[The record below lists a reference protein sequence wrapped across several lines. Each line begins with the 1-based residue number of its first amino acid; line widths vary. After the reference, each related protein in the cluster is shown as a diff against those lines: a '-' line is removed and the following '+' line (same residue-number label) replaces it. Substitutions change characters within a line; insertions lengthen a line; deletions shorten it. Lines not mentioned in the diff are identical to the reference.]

1 MIVGNSTGTHS
12 LAPWACS
19 PCFWPLSSLN
29 WPPILFGGV
38 TISTP
43 VLILVAFDFR
53 ALQSSEVRK
62 LYTGNLDRNRKKIDH
77 LIEIKNRQCD
87 NAEEIATLFGVKVGD
102 KELGEHEDKPANV
115 WGKAEVGDEA
125 KEVLNLGKKFRIHQ
139 RLDSIANRTEIEKRF
154 DYCAMERERNG
165 R

>member
-1 MIVGNSTGTHS
+1 M
-12 LAPWACS
+12 
-19 PCFWPLSSLN
+19 
-29 WPPILFGGV
+29 
-38 TISTP
+38 
-43 VLILVAFDFR
+43 AFDFR

-139 RLDSIANRTEIEKRF
+139 RLDSIANRTEIEKGLTIVRWKEKEMDDEGGTKAEEDVLEKEELGNVQQKIVDLTLKKATDMKF
-154 DYCAMERERNG
+154 NRRIF
-165 R
+165 